1 MKIKKIIAAF
11 TALMLVGGAYP
22 VTDDTSNITTVNAAE
37 ETEDTTVEKDGILYE
52 ISDGKATLIRFNDRT
67 LTDIVIPDDI
77 DGIPVVGF
85 NKTQFTLVKSM
96 KTIKFGNNITE
107 IPAFSFEGFKELET
121 IELGKGIE
129 TIGEYAFRNCDS
141 LKNIIFSDG
150 LKLIKHAAFSECSS
164 LVSVELPDSLEKLE
178 YNAFA
183 YCENLESVN
192 LGNGLEYLDE
202 NAFYDSTKL
211 SDISFGDK
219 LRYIGYG
226 AFHDYSISSL
236 VLPES
241 VEELDGCPLVGRGM
255 TPDGKPITVVI
266 TNPDCVLL
274 KPEWWKGYTIVCAKD
289 SAVEKFAIENGL
301 TYTNIEDMDQDENDD
316 ASEENGALKF
326 AETEGGLMVI
336 GVEKLSEDG
345 SLIIPDE
352 VDGVSVV
359 SIYNSIMGELL
370 INEMKSLKIGNNIKT
385 VPAGLFSN
393 CRALESVELGE
404 AVEIIEN
411 GAFYMCS
418 SLANVKF
425 NEGLKTIGNAAFS
438 QCGIKNNLRLPDSLE
453 SVEAGA
459 FMHSGDF
466 RWVIAGENL
475 RSIGNAAFSGNTS
488 LIGAELNEGLTELG
502 ESAFENCYLMEN
514 VNIPSTLTTIEK
526 KTFYNTIIEDFELG
540 ENIKSVG
547 ENAFHSLYSDDGEE
561 RVIEAANG
569 LPEVTVPAK
578 KNKVNIIV
586 MNPECEISKDAF
598 TGGFDGIIA
607 YEGATAEEYC
617 NSLEGKYLYSIG
629 SYSDGKAVRNNVP
642 LMKVSETEGG
652 VCIDKILKTEG
663 DTIFIPSE
671 MYGKPVVKIG
681 NHASAMYAEGISNV
695 RTLIL
700 EGNVKEIGYM
710 AFSELPIEN
719 IEIGEGLVTIDYN
732 DFMLCKN
739 LKSIK
744 LPDSLETIGEAS
756 FKCFIN
762 LSDVQFGKGLKTIE
776 HGAFDSCNSL
786 TELTLP
792 DSLETI
798 EFSAFGQCKN
808 LTEVKCGAGLKSI
821 ERGAFERCYNLK
833 KVTLNEGLES
843 IGDMA
848 FDSCYLLEEINIPN
862 TVKKIEIGAF
872 YDTSIRKLVLPES
885 IEYIDVI
892 AFEYLPKKD
901 SDTEEVLYSFD
912 TGEKIEEVFIIP
924 KYEGEVSVTILNPEC
939 VINGGAF
946 KGEIDNIYGYKGSTA
961 DKLCASDYIKYNF
974 VPLDKEETKYLAGD
988 ANCDGTVDLADAVI
1002 IMQSLANPDKY
1013 SLDGTDERHIT
1024 EQGIEN
1030 GDVDKTIAGLT
1041 SNDALRIQE
1050 FPLGKAVEFE

>member
-1 MKIKKIIAAF
+1 MKIKRIIAAV
-11 TALMLVGGAYP
+11 TAIVLAGGAYP
-22 VTDDTSNITTVNAAE
+22 FTAGTSSIDIVNAAE
-37 ETEDTTVEKDGILYE
+37 EAEDTTVEKDGILYNINSGE
-52 ISDGKATLIRFNDRT
+52 AAPIMINDRT

-77 DGIPVVGF
+77 DGIPVVSINMTPF
-85 NKTQFTLVKSM
+85 KLLKSM
-96 KTIKFGNNITE
+96 KSIKFGNNITE
-107 IPAFSFEGFKELET
+107 IPSFAFEGFKELET
-121 IELGKGIE
+121 VEFGKGVK
-129 TIGEYAFRNCDS
+129 TIGEYAFRDCSS

-150 LKLIKHAAFSECSS
+150 LKLIKHSAFSNCTS
-164 LVSVELPDSLEKLE
+164 LMSAELPDSLEKIE
-178 YNAFA
+178 YSAFA
-183 YCENLESVN
+183 YCENLEGVK
-192 LGNGLEYLDE
+192 LGNGLEYLGE
-202 NAFYDSTKL
+202 YAFYGATKL
-211 SDISFGDK
+211 SDISFGEK
-219 LRYIGYG
+219 LSYIGCG
-226 AFHDYSISSL
+226 AFHDYSITSL
-236 VLPES
+236 ELPAS
-241 VEELDGCPLVGRGM
+241 VSELDGCPIQGRGA
-255 TPDGKPITVVI
+255 TVDGKTIPVI
-266 TNPDCVLL
+266 IKNPECVLSNP
-274 KPEWWKGYTIVCAKD
+274 KSWQPYAIVCEKD
-289 SAVEKFAIENGL
+289 SEAERFANENGL
-301 TYTNIEDMDQDENDD
+301 TFITPEEYEGEGNNE
-316 ASEENGALKF
+316 ASEENGVLKF
-326 AETEGGLMVI
+326 AETEGGFMVI

-352 VDGVSVV
+352 VDGVPVV

-526 KTFYNTIIEDFELG
+526 KTFYNTIIEDLELG

-547 ENAFHSLYSDDGEE
+547 ENAFHSLYSEDGEE

-607 YEGATAEEYC
+607 YEGSTTEEYC

-629 SYSDGKAVRNNVP
+629 SYSEGKAVRNNVP

-756 FKCFIN
+756 FNCFIN

-776 HGAFDSCNSL
+776 HGAFDRCNSL

-798 EFSAFGQCKN
+798 EFSAFCQCKN

-821 ERGAFERCYNLK
+821 EEKAFWKCYNLK

-862 TVKKIEIGAF
+862 TVKRIETGAF

-885 IEYIDVI
+885 IEYIGVM

-901 SDTEEVLYSFD
+901 SDTEEALYSFD
-912 TGEKIEEVFIIP
+912 TGEKVEEVFIIP

-1013 SLDGTDERHIT
+1013 GLDGTDERHIT

-1050 FPLGKAVEFE
+1050 FLLGKAVEFE

>member
-1 MKIKKIIAAF
+1 MKIKKIIAAV

-22 VTDDTSNITTVNAAE
+22 VTADTSNITTVNAAE

-129 TIGEYAFRNCDS
+129 NIGEYAFRNCDS

-336 GVEKLSEDG
+336 GVEKLGEDG
-345 SLIIPDE
+345 SLVIPDE
-352 VDGVSVV
+352 VDGVPVV
-359 SIYNSIMGELL
+359 SIYNSIIGELL
-370 INEMKSLKIGNNIKT
+370 VNEMKSLKIGNNIKT

-393 CRALESVELGE
+393 CRVLESVELGE
-404 AVEIIEN
+404 AVETIEN

-438 QCGIKNNLRLPDSLE
+438 QCGIKNNLYLPDSLE
-453 SVEAGA
+453 SVGSGA
-459 FMHSGDF
+459 FMHSGVF
-466 RWVIAGENL
+466 CWVVAGENL
-475 RSIGNAAFSGNTS
+475 KSIGNSAFAGNTS
-488 LIGAELNEGLTELG
+488 LIGAKLNEGLTELG
-502 ESAFENCYLMEN
+502 ESAFENCYFLKS
-514 VNIPSTLTTIEK
+514 VNIPSTLTSIEK
-526 KTFYNTIIEDFELG
+526 KTFYNTIIADLELG
-540 ENIKSVG
+540 ENIESVG
-547 ENAFHSLYSDDGEE
+547 EKAYHSLYSDDGEK
-561 RVIEAANG
+561 RIIEAANG
-569 LPEVTVPAK
+569 LPEVTVPK
-578 KNKVNIIV
+578 KQSKLNIIV

-598 TGGFDGIIA
+598 TGGFDGICG
-607 YEGATAEEYC
+607 YDGSTAAEYC

-642 LMKVSETEGG
+642 LMQIVETEDG
-652 VCIDKILKTEG
+652 VCVDEILKIEG
-663 DTIFIPSE
+663 DTVFIPSE
-671 MYGKPVVKIG
+671 MYGKPVVNIG
-681 NHASAMYAEGISNV
+681 DHAFTSAIGLSNAK
-695 RTLIL
+695 TLII

-710 AFSELPIEN
+710 DFPELPFEN
-719 IEIGEGLVTIDYN
+719 IEIGEGLVSLGYRG
-732 DFMLCKN
+732 FSKCRN

-744 LPDSLETIGEAS
+744 LPDSLETINSYGFTCCS
-756 FKCFIN
+756 K
-762 LSDVQFGKGLKTIE
+762 LSDIQFGKGLKTIE
-776 HGAFDSCNSL
+776 NSAFDSCTSL

-798 EFSAFGQCKN
+798 KFSAFRGCAN
-808 LTEVKCGAGLKSI
+808 LTEIKCGTGLKSI
-821 ERGAFERCYNLK
+821 EDGAFEHCYNLK

-843 IGDMA
+843 IGKRA
-848 FDSCYLLEEINIPN
+848 FESCFLLEEVNIPN
-862 TVKKIEIGAF
+862 TIKRIETFTF
-872 YDTSIRKLVLPES
+872 YNTSIRNLVFPES
-885 IEYIDVI
+885 VEYIDKF
-892 AFEYLPKKD
+892 AFVYLPRKD
-901 SDTEEVLYSFD
+901 SDTEEIFYIYNS
-912 TGEKIEEVFIIP
+912 GETVQEALSIP
-924 KYEGEVSVTILNPEC
+924 KYEGEVSITILNPEC
-939 VINGGAF
+939 LIGDVSLT
-946 KGEIDNIYGYKGSTA
+946 GEIDNIYGYKGSTA
-961 DKLCASDYIKYNF
+961 DKYCSSDY
-974 VPLDKEETKYLAGD
+974 V
-988 ANCDGTVDLADAVI
+988 
-1002 IMQSLANPDKY
+1002 
-1013 SLDGTDERHIT
+1013 
-1024 EQGIEN
+1024 
-1030 GDVDKTIAGLT
+1030 
-1041 SNDALRIQE
+1041 
-1050 FPLGKAVEFE
+1050 